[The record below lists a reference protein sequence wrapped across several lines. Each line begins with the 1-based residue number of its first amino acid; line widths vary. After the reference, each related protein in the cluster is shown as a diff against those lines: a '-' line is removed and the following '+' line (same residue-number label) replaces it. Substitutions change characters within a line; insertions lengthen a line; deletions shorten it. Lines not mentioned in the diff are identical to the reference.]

1 MSLLQG
7 QRTFPPV
14 VGGFE
19 SNTGGEASID
29 DRPRR
34 NDLLKTKALEEP

>member
-1 MSLLQG
+1 MSLPQG

-14 VGGFE
+14 GGGFE

-29 DRPRR
+29 DRPLHD
-34 NDLLKTKALEEP
+34 DLLKTKALEEP